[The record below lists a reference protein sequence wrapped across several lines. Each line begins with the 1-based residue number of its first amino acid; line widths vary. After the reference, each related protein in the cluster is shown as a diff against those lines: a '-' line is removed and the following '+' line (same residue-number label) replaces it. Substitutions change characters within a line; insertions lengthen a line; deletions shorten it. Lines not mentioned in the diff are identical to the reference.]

1 MMKTL
6 TITFL
11 IIGAFA
17 MNTFGQKY
25 ITKNGYIRFFSDAP
39 LEKNEA
45 HNRQVNAALD
55 TQTGDFVFKVLMKS
69 FIFEKA
75 LMQEHF
81 NENYVESDKY
91 PNATFKGKVV
101 NIEDIDFSKP
111 GGYEAVVEGELSIH
125 GVTNKVTQKGMF
137 EVQSGSIKGTTKFT
151 LKLGDYNIGIPGA
164 VAGKLSEI
172 IEITVDVDLKPLKK

>member
-1 MMKTL
+1 MKTL
-6 TITFL
+6 AITFL
-11 IIGAFA
+11 IVGAFA
-17 MNTFGQKY
+17 MSSSGQKY
-25 ITKNGYIRFFSDAP
+25 MTKTGYIWFYSDAP

-91 PNATFKGKVV
+91 PNATFKGRIT
-101 NIEDIDFSKP
+101 NLEDIDFSKP
-111 GGYEAVVEGELSIH
+111 GGYEAVVEGELTIH
-125 GVTNKVTQKGMF
+125 GQTNKVKENGMF
-137 EVQSGSIKGTTKFT
+137 EVKSGSINGTTKFT
-151 LKLGDYNIGIPGA
+151 IKLGDYKIGIPGA
-164 VAGKLSEI
+164 VAGKLSEV
-172 IEITVDVDLKPLKK
+172 IEITVDIELKPLKK